1 MARLDFLVAQQDFA
15 NALAE
20 LDNLAMRADIAAAKP
35 DLRRWRAD
43 TQAHL
48 YVAPLLADLRR
59 RFLDADPIGAAFVN
73 GTERQTR

>member
-1 MARLDFLVAQQDFA
+1 MRWPGWTILQC
-15 NALAE
+15 ALILPPPSPICAVG
-20 LDNLAMRADIAAAKP
+20 APIP
-35 DLRRWRAD
+35 
-43 TQAHL
+43 QAHL